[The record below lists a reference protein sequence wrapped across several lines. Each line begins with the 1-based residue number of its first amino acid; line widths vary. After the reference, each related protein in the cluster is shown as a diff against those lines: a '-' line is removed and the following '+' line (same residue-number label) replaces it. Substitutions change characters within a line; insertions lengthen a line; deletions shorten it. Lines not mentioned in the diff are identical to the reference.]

1 MKNNLNGIAEFVQ
14 TVDSG
19 SLTEA
24 ASKLR
29 VSKAHV
35 SRNLRALEE
44 RLGVTLLNRT
54 TRQIALT
61 EFGAQYYE
69 RCRAALAEL
78 DAAETEA
85 SNATDRLGGTIRA
98 TVAGAFGESILA
110 PVVSDFL
117 ALNPLCNVELYFT
130 SRLVNL
136 LEEQFDLAF
145 RVLPESDTQ
154 EDLSPVYRYK
164 LVTCASP
171 QYLAENGTP
180 QDVSDLARHNCL
192 RGTTPYW
199 RFEKQGRY
207 AKKTI
212 SGNWRSNNGH
222 ALVTA
227 AKRGLGIIQVPDFYL
242 SDALSSGDLVPIL
255 MTQNRMNMIITANF
269 AHTRFPPLR
278 VQMFH
283 DYVRQQLVQ
292 E

>member
-1 MKNNLNGIAEFVQ
+1 MNSNLNGIAEFVQ

-24 ASKLR
+24 ANRLR

-85 SNATDRLGGTIRA
+85 SNATDQVGGTIRA
-98 TVAGAFGESILA
+98 TVAGAFGEAILA

-130 SRLVNL
+130 SRMVNL
-136 LEEQFDLAF
+136 LEEQFDIAF
-145 RVLPESDTQ
+145 RVLPESDAQ
-154 EDLSPVYRYK
+154 EDLLPVYRYK
-164 LVTCASP
+164 LVTCASQ
-171 QYLAENGTP
+171 QYLTANGTP
-180 QDVSDLARHNCL
+180 ERVPDLAKHNCL

-199 RFEKQGRY
+199 RFEKKGRY

-212 SGNWRSNNGH
+212 RGNWRSNNGH

-242 SDALSSGDLVPIL
+242 TNDVLAGELVPVL
-255 MTQNRMNMIITANF
+255 VAHNQMDMIITANF

-283 DYVRQQLVQ
+283 DFVREQLKAN
-292 E
+292 